1 MTAAGYSQ
9 GMSDRISELLVD
21 VRGRMIL
28 VAAVSVAMAVATA
41 AWPQQ
46 AQPQLQAAPSQQ
58 AAPPAAAPTSQAPE
72 RANPG
77 LIEEFGKL
85 LKDSASGLSS
95 TIPTL
100 PSPSQT
106 LEGLNSS
113 AKDASDGLKRI
124 APLSS
129 QAMISGRTLCPASAN
144 GASDCKRGADQ
155 LCKEKG
161 YAEGKSVDIESA
173 QKCSAKA
180 YFSGQGACR
189 TENFVTR
196 AVCQ

>member
-1 MTAAGYSQ
+1 
-9 GMSDRISELLVD
+9 MSDHISERFVGA
-21 VRGRMIL
+21 RGPVIRM
-28 VAAVSVAMAVATA
+28 AAVLVVLGAATA

-46 AQPQLQAAPSQQ
+46 AQPQLQVGPPQQSAPPGGP
-58 AAPPAAAPTSQAPE
+58 AAPPPE
-72 RANPG
+72 RSNPG
-77 LIEEFGKL
+77 LIEELGKL
-85 LKDSASGLSS
+85 LKDSASGLGS
-95 TIPTL
+95 L
-100 PSPSQT
+100 PSPGQT

-113 AKDASDGLKRI
+113 AKDASDSLKRI
-124 APLSS
+124 APLSG
-129 QAMISGRTLCPASAN
+129 QTMASGRTLCPVSAN
-144 GASDCKRGADQ
+144 GASDCKVGADQ

-161 YAEGKSVDIESA
+161 YAEGKSVDIEST

>member
-1 MTAAGYSQ
+1 
-9 GMSDRISELLVD
+9 MSNRISELFVD

-28 VAAVSVAMAVATA
+28 MAAVLVAMVAATA
-41 AWPQQ
+41 AWSQQ
-46 AQPQLQAAPSQQ
+46 TQPQLQVAPSQL
-58 AAPPAAAPTSQAPE
+58 AAPPVIAPTPPVPE
-72 RANPG
+72 RTNPG
-77 LIEEFGKL
+77 LIEEFGKF

-95 TIPTL
+95 TL
-100 PSPSQT
+100 PSPGQT
-106 LEGLNSS
+106 LDGLNAS
-113 AKDASDGLKRI
+113 AKDATDSLKRI

-129 QAMISGRTLCPASAN
+129 QTMASGRMLCPAAAN
-144 GASDCKRGADQ
+144 GAPDCKRGADQ

-161 YAEGKSVDIESA
+161 YAEGKSVDIESS

>member
-1 MTAAGYSQ
+1 
-9 GMSDRISELLVD
+9 MSNHISELFVD

-28 VAAVSVAMAVATA
+28 MAALSVVMGAATA
-41 AWPQQ
+41 AWSQQ
-46 AQPQLQAAPSQQ
+46 AQPQLQVAPSQ
-58 AAPPAAAPTSQAPE
+58 PAAAPTPPAPE
-72 RANPG
+72 RSNPG

-106 LEGLNSS
+106 LDGLNSS
-113 AKDASDGLKRI
+113 AKDATDSLKRI
-124 APLSS
+124 APLSAQS
-129 QAMISGRTLCPASAN
+129 MATGRTLCPAAAN
-144 GASDCKRGADQ
+144 GAPDCKRGADQ

-161 YAEGKSVDIESA
+161 YGEGRSVDIEST

-180 YFSGQGACR
+180 YFSGNGACR

>member
-1 MTAAGYSQ
+1 
-9 GMSDRISELLVD
+9 MSNHISELFVD

-28 VAAVSVAMAVATA
+28 VAAVLVAMGAATA

-46 AQPQLQAAPSQQ
+46 AQPQLQVTPSQQ
-58 AAPPAAAPTSQAPE
+58 TVPPATAPTPPAPE
-72 RANPG
+72 RGNPG

-85 LKDSASGLSS
+85 LKDSASSLSS
-95 TIPTL
+95 TLPT
-100 PSPSQT
+100 PSQT

-113 AKDASDGLKRI
+113 TKDATDSLKRI

-129 QAMISGRTLCPASAN
+129 QTMTTGRTLCPAAAN
-144 GASDCKRGADQ
+144 GAPDCKRGADQ

-161 YAEGKSVDIESA
+161 YAEGRSVDVEST